1 MIRDPVLVLRSL
13 QCITVS
19 CNQFKGHYHGYGQF
33 TMCLCMFLTVWLS
46 LKGSLLINAEYET
59 YWTVPISH
67 LHSDWWPTDLY
78 IACGVSFSEL
88 SCGPTT
94 SCQPEDHLVNRLFFS
109 FLKKEKETLSHF
121 YYHKWKRYSSV
132 FHLENHYGHVFYYA
146 FKFSFEHFRPNF
158 LICSFTI
165 SGCRIICQQLN
176 LTRSYS
182 KIRSYSVNEICFP
195 WPLSS
200 WGLL

>member
-1 MIRDPVLVLRSL
+1 MYVLDSL
-13 QCITVS
+13 IKSERQFVNKCRVWNLLNSPHLPSPFWLMTYRLVH
-19 CNQFKGHYHGYGQF
+19 CMWCELLWTFLWAYNQ
-33 TMCLCMFLTVWLS
+33 L
-46 LKGSLLINAEYET
+46 
-59 YWTVPISH
+59 
-67 LHSDWWPTDLY
+67 PTWRP
-78 IACGVSFSEL
+78 FSE
-88 SCGPTT
+88 S
-94 SCQPEDHLVNRLFFS
+94 SFFS

-121 YYHKWKRYSSV
+121 YYYKWKRYSSV